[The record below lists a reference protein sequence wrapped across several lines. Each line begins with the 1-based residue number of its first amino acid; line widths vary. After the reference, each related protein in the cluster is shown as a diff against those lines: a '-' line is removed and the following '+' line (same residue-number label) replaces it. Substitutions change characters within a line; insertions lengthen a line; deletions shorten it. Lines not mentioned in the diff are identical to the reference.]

1 VANLLDEDTEVTSQL
16 GLELDEPPADGL
28 ELPVDDV
35 QPLVDGVEPLIDG
48 VEPLVDRVEP
58 LVEIGAKLGVHA
70 GTVLDATAGRQCG
83 NIDTFRYS
91 TERGQSMSV
100 KRLNAG
106 PRMSGAVVNGNT
118 VYLAGQ
124 VAEGASVKAQTEA
137 VLKKIDDL
145 LGAAGSSKANLLSTT
160 IYLTDIRTFDEMNA
174 VWDAWV
180 SPGNTPARATVEAR
194 LANPKYLVEIMV
206 TAAV

>member
-1 VANLLDEDTEVTSQL
+1 
-16 GLELDEPPADGL
+16 
-28 ELPVDDV
+28 
-35 QPLVDGVEPLIDG
+35 
-48 VEPLVDRVEP
+48 
-58 LVEIGAKLGVHA
+58 
-70 GTVLDATAGRQCG
+70 
-83 NIDTFRYS
+83 
-91 TERGQSMSV
+91 MSV

-124 VAEGASVKAQTEA
+124 VAEGATVKAQTEA
-137 VLKKIDDL
+137 ILKKIDDL
-145 LGAAGSSKANLLSTT
+145 LGSAGSSKANLLSTV
-160 IYLTDIRTFDEMNA
+160 IYLSDIRTFDEMNA